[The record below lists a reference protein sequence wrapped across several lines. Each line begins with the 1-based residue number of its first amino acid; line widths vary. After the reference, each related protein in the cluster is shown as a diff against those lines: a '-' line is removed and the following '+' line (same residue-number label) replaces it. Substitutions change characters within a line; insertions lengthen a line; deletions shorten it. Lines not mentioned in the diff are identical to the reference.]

1 MTATNEQ
8 LANMLVMTDELCE
21 ELLEELD
28 LTHDNVERL
37 VRYVWLVQSYPLAS
51 NGLDYYRDNL
61 AKWVSDEAEC
71 YFGEHENEEEFT
83 RYYIENYVT
92 LPSPDW
98 IVIDYEATWQ
108 RNLRYDFTTEDNG
121 NGIWVWSDIY

>member
-8 LANMLVMTDELCE
+8 LAEMLVMTDELCE

-37 VRYVWLVQSYPLAS
+37 VRYIWLVQGYPLGK

-61 AKWVSDEAEC
+61 AKWVTDEGES
-71 YFGEHENEEEFT
+71 YFGEHENEAEFT
-83 RYYIENYVT
+83 RYYIENYCEMN
-92 LPSPDW
+92 LPDW
-98 IVIDYEATWQ
+98 VVIDYEVTWKSA
-108 RNLRYDFTTEDNG
+108 LRHDFTTEDNG
-121 NGIWVWSDIY
+121 RNIWVWSDIY